1 MFFIDR
7 GLLMGANSTTLLLL
21 QVVSVYHRI
30 FLFFFAGSFVLSVS
44 LKGLYF
50 ATHLTSPVIVHA
62 VSLVRIGK

>member
-1 MFFIDR
+1 
-7 GLLMGANSTTLLLL
+7 MGANSTTLLLL

-50 ATHLTSPVIVHA
+50 ATHLTSLVIVHTIFF
-62 VSLVRIGK
+62 VQISE